1 MVKKEKGKVGF
12 SLDTSNQVFLYF
24 ISKTTNG
31 QGEFKARFLDRRI
44 SHREEEG
51 GPMPVQ
57 PASRVVIEKIDGNL
71 KRAVDQV
78 MAALAPPNFAGARV
92 LIKPNMVGPSVPEL
106 GHTTHPELVREVV
119 RSCLDRNGKVWVGDN
134 PGGFNR
140 SSRNVAKITG
150 LLAAS
155 EGCFIPLSDRVV
167 EKKGPETGFQIII
180 SRAILEADYIINLPV
195 FKTHSG
201 MMITGALKNTY
212 GYVAGACKARLHV
225 QARNTETFAKTI
237 CDVHQLRPPDLNLLD
252 AITAIEGNGPCH
264 GGQLREVGKLLA
276 SADPLA
282 LDAVMAR
289 MMGVD
294 PALLPVQKE
303 ALVRGLGVLQE
314 KEIEILGQLV
324 PIPDFRMPVTFYASF
339 QDEKVRAAL
348 KKLYPRGMMET
359 RLEIKPVRN
368 DEKCIACGDCALNC
382 PAEALTLEPEFQISD
397 QCINCYCCVELCPEG
412 AMEVPDVEAFR
423 HY

>member
-1 MVKKEKGKVGF
+1 MSEK
-12 SLDTSNQVFLYF
+12 
-24 ISKTTNG
+24 
-31 QGEFKARFLDRRI
+31 RI
-44 SHREEEG
+44 
-51 GPMPVQ
+51 
-57 PASRVVIEKIDGNL
+57 SRVVIEKTDSDLRG
-71 KRAVDQV
+71 AVERIMDT
-78 MAALAPPNFAGARV
+78 LAPRTFAGTTV

-119 RSCLDRNGKVWVGDN
+119 RACLDRNAKVSVGDN
-134 PGGFNR
+134 PGGINR
-140 SSRNVAKITG
+140 SSRNVARITG
-150 LLAAS
+150 ILEAS
-155 EGCFIPLSDRVV
+155 EGCFVPLSDRVV
-167 EKKGPETGFQIII
+167 ERTGGETGFPLVI

-225 QARNTETFAKTI
+225 LARKTETFAKAV
-237 CDVHQLRPPDLNLLD
+237 CDVHQVRPPDLHLMD

-264 GGQLREVGKLLA
+264 GGQLRQVGKLLA
-276 SADPLA
+276 AADPLA

-303 ALVRGLGVLQE
+303 ALARGLGVLSE
-314 KEIEILGQLV
+314 GEIDILGEFS
-324 PIPDFRMPVTFYASF
+324 PIPDFKMPVTFYVSRL
-339 QDEKVRAAL
+339 DEKSRAEFRR
-348 KKLYPRGMMET
+348 LYPQGMMET
-359 RLEIKPVRN
+359 RIEIKPERK

-382 PAEALTLEPEFQISD
+382 PAEALTLEPEFEISD
-397 QCINCYCCVELCPEG
+397 KCIACYCCVELCPEG
-412 AMEVPDVEAFR
+412 AMEVPDVEVFR